1 MVWKEPKCHRFTP
14 KSDDPPH
21 EIQKIR
27 LKMLGSPKIL
37 QIHPKNVE
45 KTPQIQPQN
54 AERPSKSSAYTPKM
68 LGDSQNPPHSPQ
80 NLRTPPPKCRRH
92 TPKILRIRLKIP
104 MDPKI
109 PNFHPE
115 ILRDSPK
122 SAGFT
127 PKFWDNPKIL
137 GDFWRFGPKWADP
150 KTWWIDPKITTT
162 PICRGTPKSSEFIP
176 KCRGTPKSSKS
187 TPKCRGPPE
196 ILQMRPKNL
205 GGTPNPFN

>member
-1 MVWKEPKCHRFTP
+1 MKEPKILEIHPKRMGGLPKKLLEMDPKTVWEEPKCRRFTP
-14 KSDDPPH
+14 KSDDPPP

-27 LKMLGSPKIL
+27 LKMLRSPKIL
-37 QIHPKNVE
+37 QIHPKNAE
-45 KTPQIQPQN
+45 KTPQIQPN
-54 AERPSKSSAYTPKM
+54 NVERPSKSSAYTPKTS
-68 LGDSQNPPHSPQ
+68 GDPQNPPNLPQ
-80 NLRTPPPKCRRH
+80 NLRTPPKCRQH

-115 ILRDSPK
+115 ILRDSPE

-127 PKFWDNPKIL
+127 PKFWDTPKIL

-150 KTWWIDPKITTT
+150 KTWGIDPKITTT

-176 KCRGTPKSSKS
+176 KC
-187 TPKCRGPPE
+187 
-196 ILQMRPKNL
+196 
-205 GGTPNPFN
+205 